1 MGLSYGQLPVCV
13 KSLYRLCV
21 FCEYLRRGSR
31 SLGCR
36 IPSAT
41 ALTSGFGA
49 LPRYTK
55 HGRRVVPRSIKGRTR
70 RLTSNQQTN
79 DFSDGVQFYWDSS
92 FCWRKLILKTYKLVR
107 DSFLVIRGWLYS
119 KGAGKLK
126 KEWLHLQLQRHLRQ
140 HLQQRQGVKRKLLCC
155 EEETSS
161 STSLGVLRVKSC
173 SEYVVSI

>member
-1 MGLSYGQLPVCV
+1 MIWNGELHQSVVCSGFLLVNLVCNTFLVSVCVRSSVLQSGVRRFVLLSPRVILVGTVLRAAASCV

-55 HGRRVVPRSIKGRTR
+55 HGRRVVPRSTEGRAR

-79 DFSDGVQFYWDSS
+79 DFQRRST
-92 FCWRKLILKTYKLVR
+92 ILLG
-107 DSFLVIRGWLYS
+107 F
-119 KGAGKLK
+119 
-126 KEWLHLQLQRHLRQ
+126 
-140 HLQQRQGVKRKLLCC
+140 KLLLA
-155 EEETSS
+155 EADFEDVQALFGILSGNQG
-161 STSLGVLRVKSC
+161 L
-173 SEYVVSI
+173 VVQ